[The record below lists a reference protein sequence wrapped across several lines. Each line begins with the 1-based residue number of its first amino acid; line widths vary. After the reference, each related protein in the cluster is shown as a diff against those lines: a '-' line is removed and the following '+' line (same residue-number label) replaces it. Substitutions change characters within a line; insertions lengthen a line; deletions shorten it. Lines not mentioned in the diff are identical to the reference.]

1 MASEKE
7 LAESQARSWYVS
19 RNVSTGERDLDLG
32 QILGE
37 VHSPDGVSLEILE
50 PVEVLPSANAGT
62 KAFAAQLSVPGLI
75 RAKLDVE
82 VEVVPFHGEVVAIGL
97 RPSDQALRYP
107 ISAKRYFNATWS
119 ILDSLEARLVD
130 ARMIEQPQAA

>member
-1 MASEKE
+1 MLFIPDVGQISAVSPHCCHPRKSSEGAKNMASEKE

-50 PVEVLPSANAGT
+50 PVEVLASANAGT

-75 RAKLDVE
+75 RAKL
-82 VEVVPFHGEVVAIGL
+82 
-97 RPSDQALRYP
+97 
-107 ISAKRYFNATWS
+107 
-119 ILDSLEARLVD
+119 
-130 ARMIEQPQAA
+130 